1 MGLDRKIAHKPF
13 YVAAALRIN
22 DMRPQTRLI
31 GLLSLVFLLA
41 VLTSYLALQK
51 AAGATS
57 GIWFE
62 VAKLG
67 LQLAGITVIGG
78 LVSLGFRLWEK
89 LRDEDRQLSENR
101 QALVLEIISFYEEV
115 KSARRTL
122 RALGLRS
129 ATQLAVTPQRAAGYH
144 EQMILLNKAQLA
156 FERVGGKVKAFPTA
170 VANPPEVLAAAKKI
184 EEYLHKLIEEW
195 EDKGP
200 SLAAPN
206 TPDEL
211 RMENLQDFIGD
222 DKHTRF
228 HSDVA
233 GPLKHMKEAVYSTAP
248 TSYPSQA
255 RTTATIN
262 KMESDLNF

>member
-1 MGLDRKIAHKPF
+1 LLPGGG
-13 YVAAALRIN
+13 VGIN

-31 GLLSLVFLLA
+31 GLLSFVFLLA

-51 AAGATS
+51 AAGTTS

-67 LQLAGITVIGG
+67 LQLAGVTVIGG

-89 LRDEDRQLSENR
+89 LRDEDRHLNENR

-115 KSARRTL
+115 KSVRRTL
-122 RALGLRS
+122 RAVGLRS
-129 ATQLAVTPQRAAGYH
+129 ATKLAVTPQRAAGYH

-156 FERVGGKVKAFPTA
+156 FERVGRKVVAFPTA
-170 VANPPEVLAAAKKI
+170 VANPPEVLVAAEKI
-184 EEYLHKLIEEW
+184 EKYLHKLIKEW
-195 EDKGP
+195 EDKGAL
-200 SLAAPN
+200 LAAP
-206 TPDEL
+206 TTTDEL

-233 GPLKHMKEAVYSTAP
+233 GPLKQMVKAVHSTSP

-262 KMESDLNF
+262 KTESDLNF